1 MTIRDT
7 LLARLAEI
15 RVIDTHEH
23 LWDESYRL
31 AHPGDWT
38 LPFFHYG
45 ITALQVAG
53 MTPAESE
60 TLYASDTPHE
70 DKWAIFSRYYPAARN
85 TAYLRCAR
93 IALRDLYGIEA
104 VTRESMEELTRRIR
118 AAVRPGFYRHVLR
131 ERAGIDCAWVNA
143 FDRDEEGNRYPV
155 RDWGDTSLLHPAL
168 FANDL
173 IHPTGYGLMARAT
186 GREAETLAD
195 WLAAI
200 DAYFAR
206 YAPGCAAV
214 KVALAYRRPLA
225 YSPDVPRAQAEALYV
240 EHRER
245 PLAGEAARPLE
256 DYILH
261 HVLRRAADYA
271 LPVQFHTGL
280 YSGANHLNAYALR
293 DNVRDLAALAVA
305 HPECRIIAM
314 HIAYPFQDELVMAAR
329 QVPNLFAEMSWAW
342 VVDPVAAA
350 RFMAQMLVAA
360 PMTKLLGFGGDYAF
374 VENTY
379 GHLAVA
385 RQGMARAL
393 ATLVEDWGWDL
404 EEAVEAGWYALRGS
418 AEALA
423 GGCGGRGAS

>member
-1 MTIRDT
+1 MTIQT
-7 LLARLAEI
+7 PFSPAWPS
-15 RVIDTHEH
+15 RVIDTRAPLGRSH
-23 LWDESYRL
+23 RL

-38 LPFFHYG
+38 CPFSLWHHR
-45 ITALQVAG
+45 AAG
-53 MTPAESE
+53 GQHDPAESE

-70 DKWAIFSRYYPAARN
+70 DKWAIFSRYYPAAG
-85 TAYLRCAR
+85 TPPTCAAPASPSATCTGSR
-93 IALRDLYGIEA
+93 RSPQ
-104 VTRESMEELTRRIR
+104 SMEELT
-118 AAVRPGFYRHVLR
+118 AASAPRSGPALPPRPPG
-131 ERAGIDCAWVNA
+131 AGRDHCAWVNA
-143 FDRDEEGNRYPV
+143 FDRDDEGSRYPV
-155 RDWGDTSLLHPAL
+155 RDWGDTALLHPAL

-225 YSPDVPRAQAEALYV
+225 YSLDVSRAQAEALYV

-245 PLAGEAARPLE
+245 PLAGEAARPIE

-314 HIAYPFQDELVMAAR
+314 HRLPLSGQLVMA
-329 QVPNLFAEMSWAW
+329 P
-342 VVDPVAAA
+342 
-350 RFMAQMLVAA
+350 
-360 PMTKLLGFGGDYAF
+360 
-374 VENTY
+374 
-379 GHLAVA
+379 
-385 RQGMARAL
+385 
-393 ATLVEDWGWDL
+393 
-404 EEAVEAGWYALRGS
+404 
-418 AEALA
+418 
-423 GGCGGRGAS
+423 GRCRTSSRR